1 MGKRL
6 IDLNEAVRMLCCE
19 VVAKYPASFASGIH
33 AAARELERMASIID
47 AVEVVR
53 CRSCTN
59 FDRNQCGVSFCRYW
73 DADSYED
80 AFVHGDDYCSRGKR
94 RGKEGG

>member
-33 AAARELERMASIID
+33 AAARELERMAPIID

-53 CRSCTN
+53 CRDCTN
-59 FDRNQCGVSFCRYW
+59 LDRNRCGDAYCRFW

-80 AFVHGDDYCSRGKR
+80 AFVNRDDYCSHGKR